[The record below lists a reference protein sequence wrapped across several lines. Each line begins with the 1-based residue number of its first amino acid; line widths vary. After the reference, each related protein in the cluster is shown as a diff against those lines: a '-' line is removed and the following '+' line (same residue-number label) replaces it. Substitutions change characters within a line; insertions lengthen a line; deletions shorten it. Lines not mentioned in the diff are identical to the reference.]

1 MVFGWICNFG
11 QNSVRLKKKPSD
23 SLEFDR
29 SDPLKNPKTK
39 KRETFY
45 SMLSRVVGR
54 FSYARRGILTKSFP
68 IEQYGKYEPTDWS
81 DWCGACPQASLAA
94 FGVRDDK
101 FRIICFDLNRYYNA
115 RCPGHLGTR
124 WDRHFFTIVTVSP
137 DHPFTYRI
145 DPNSLGLFPNISS
158 NIMNHTQGC
167 HRISI

>member
-1 MVFGWICNFG
+1 MSPNFG
-11 QNSVRLKKKPSD
+11 RLGKLNPLD

-54 FSYARRGILTKSFP
+54 FSYARKGILTKSFP

-145 DPNSLGLFPNISS
+145 DPNSLGWFLNMI
-158 NIMNHTQGC
+158 HTV
-167 HRISI
+167 

>member
-1 MVFGWICNFG
+1 
-11 QNSVRLKKKPSD
+11 
-23 SLEFDR
+23 
-29 SDPLKNPKTK
+29 
-39 KRETFY
+39 
-45 SMLSRVVGR
+45 MLSRVVGR
-54 FSYARRGILTKSFP
+54 FSYARKGILTKSFP

-145 DPNSLGLFPNISS
+145 DPNSLGWFLNIFLK
-158 NIMNHTQGC
+158 
-167 HRISI
+167 